1 MPTASPASSSSS
13 SALDEAVAAVAAYR
27 AEVAAYFRASTPAE
41 GDASLLRSARLLVA
55 ALAACDRAGIDAME
69 IA

>member
-27 AEVAAYFRASTPAE
+27 AEVAAYFRATTTAE
-41 GDASLLRSARLLVA
+41 GDASLVRSSRLLVE
-55 ALAACDRAGIDAME
+55 ALAACGRAGIDAME

>member
-1 MPTASPASSSSS
+1 MPTTSPASS

-27 AEVAAYFRASTPAE
+27 AEVAAYFRATTTAE
-41 GDASLLRSARLLVA
+41 GDASLVRSSRLLVE
-55 ALAACDRAGIDAME
+55 ALAACGRAGIDAME